1 MSGTGLTWGPSD
13 QARIGKTLSTVLIV
27 DDAELFREA
36 LKAAFTQEGFEVVA
50 VAADAMAGIDLAREH
65 EPELVMLDLLM
76 PGMSGLEVV
85 GTIQKASPRS
95 RVVLLTAS
103 ESAEDLLAAVKA
115 GASGY
120 LTKDTPLPRLASAM
134 RDVLNGGAAISPA
147 MGGKLFSALRDILRH
162 QGTTSARRPELTG
175 REVEILGLVGEGKTS
190 KEIADDLYISE
201 NTVRNH
207 VRNILDKLGMKSRF
221 EAVNWAYREGL
232 INIR

>member
-1 MSGTGLTWGPSD
+1 MAS
-13 QARIGKTLSTVLIV
+13 VLIV

-36 LKAAFTQEGFEVVA
+36 LRAAFTQQGFEVVGA
-50 VAADAMAGIDLAREH
+50 AADAMAGIDLAREH
-65 EPELVMLDLLM
+65 EPDLVMLDLLM

-120 LTKDTPLPRLASAM
+120 LTKDIPLPRLASAM
-134 RDVLNGGAAISPA
+134 RDVLDGGAAISPA
-147 MGGKLFSALRDILRH
+147 MGGKMFSALRDLLRH
-162 QGTTSARRPELTG
+162 SGSTPMRRPELTG
-175 REVEILGLVGEGKTS
+175 REIEILGLVGEGKTS
-190 KEIADDLYISE
+190 KDIADELFISE

>member
-1 MSGTGLTWGPSD
+1 M
-13 QARIGKTLSTVLIV
+13 ATVLIV
-27 DDAELFREA
+27 DDAELFRAA
-36 LKAAFTQEGFEVVA
+36 LRAAFTQEGFDVVA
-50 VAADAMAGIDLAREH
+50 VAGDAMSGIDLAREH
-65 EPELVMLDLLM
+65 EPDLVMLDLLM

-85 GTIQKASPRS
+85 GAIVKASPRS

-120 LTKDTPLPRLASAM
+120 LTKDTPLPRLASDM
-134 RDVLNGGAAISPA
+134 RDVLAGGAAISPA
-147 MGGKLFSALRDILRH
+147 MGGKLFSSLRDLLRHSGTTALR
-162 QGTTSARRPELTG
+162 RPDLTG
-175 REVEILGLVGEGKTS
+175 REIEILGLVGAGKTS
-190 KEIADDLYISE
+190 KEIADELFISE

-232 INIR
+232 IDIR

>member
-1 MSGTGLTWGPSD
+1 L
-13 QARIGKTLSTVLIV
+13 ATVLIV

-50 VAADAMAGIDLAREH
+50 VAADAMSGIDLAREH
-65 EPELVMLDLLM
+65 EPDLVMLDLLM

-85 GTIQKASPRS
+85 GTIIKASPRS

-134 RDVLNGGAAISPA
+134 RDVIDGGAAISPA
-147 MGGKLFSALRDILRH
+147 MGGKLFSALRDLLRH
-162 QGTTSARRPELTG
+162 SGSKNLRSPELTG
-175 REVEILGLVGEGKTS
+175 REIEILGLVGRGKTS
-190 KEIADDLYISE
+190 KEIAEELFISE

-221 EAVNWAYREGL
+221 EAVNWAIREGL
-232 INIR
+232 IDVR

>member
-1 MSGTGLTWGPSD
+1 M
-13 QARIGKTLSTVLIV
+13 ATVLIV

-76 PGMSGLEVV
+76 PGMSGLEVL

-134 RDVLNGGAAISPA
+134 RDVLAGGAAISPA
-147 MGGKLFSALRDILRH
+147 MGGKLFSSLRDMLRHSGSTALR
-162 QGTTSARRPELTG
+162 TPELTG
-175 REVEILGLVGEGKTS
+175 REIEILGLVGEGKTS
-190 KEIADDLYISE
+190 REIAEELYISE

-207 VRNILDKLGMKSRF
+207 VRNVLDKLGMKSRF

>member
-1 MSGTGLTWGPSD
+1 MPS
-13 QARIGKTLSTVLIV
+13 VLIV

-36 LKAAFTQEGFEVVA
+36 LMAAFVQEGFEVVGL
-50 VAADAMAGIDLAREH
+50 AADAMTGLDLARSH
-65 EPELVMLDLLM
+65 EPELIILDLLM

-85 GTIQKASPRS
+85 GAMIKASPSS

-120 LTKDTPLPRLASAM
+120 LTKDTPLPRLVAAM
-134 RDVLNGGAAISPA
+134 HDVLNGGAAISPA
-147 MGGKLFSALRDILRH
+147 MGGKLFTALRDILRH
-162 QGTTSARRPELTG
+162 NGGSVGRRTELTG
-175 REVEILGLVGEGKTS
+175 RELEILGLVGEGKTS
-190 KEIADDLYISE
+190 REIAMELYISE

-207 VRNILDKLGMKSRF
+207 VRNILDKLGLRSRF

-232 INIR
+232 IEAR

>member
-1 MSGTGLTWGPSD
+1 M
-13 QARIGKTLSTVLIV
+13 ATVLIV

-36 LKAAFTQEGFEVVA
+36 LRAAFTQEGFDVVG
-50 VAADAMAGIDLAREH
+50 VAADAMSAIDRAREH
-65 EPELVMLDLLM
+65 EPDLVMLDLLM

-85 GTIQKASPRS
+85 GALQKASPRS

-120 LTKDTPLPRLASAM
+120 LTKDIPLPRLVEDM
-134 RDVLNGGAAISPA
+134 HDVLDGGAAISPA
-147 MGGKLFSALRDILRH
+147 MGGKLFSAFRDLLRH
-162 QGTTSARRPELTG
+162 SGSMSVRRPELTG
-175 REVEILGLVGEGKTS
+175 REIEILGLVGAGKTS
-190 KEIADDLYISE
+190 REIAEELFISE

-207 VRNILDKLGMKSRF
+207 VRNILDKLGLKSRF

-232 INIR
+232 IDIR

>member
-1 MSGTGLTWGPSD
+1 MAS
-13 QARIGKTLSTVLIV
+13 VVVV

-36 LKAAFTQEGFEVVA
+36 LRAAFTQEGLDVVG
-50 VAADAMAGIDLAREH
+50 VAADAMTGIDLAREH
-65 EPELVMLDLLM
+65 EPDLVMLDLLM

-85 GTIQKASPRS
+85 GAIVKASPRTK
-95 RVVLLTAS
+95 VVLLTAS

-120 LTKDTPLPRLASAM
+120 LTKDTPLPRLVSDM
-134 RDVLNGGAAISPA
+134 QDVLEGGAAVSPA
-147 MGGKLFSALRDILRH
+147 MGGKLFSALRDLLRH
-162 QGTTSARRPELTG
+162 QGTSAARRSELTG
-175 REVEILGLVGEGKTS
+175 RELEILSLVGEGKTS
-190 KEIADDLYISE
+190 KEIAERLYISE

-232 INIR
+232 IEVASS

>member
-1 MSGTGLTWGPSD
+1 L
-13 QARIGKTLSTVLIV
+13 ATVLIV

-36 LKAAFTQEGFEVVA
+36 LKAAFGQEGFDVVA

-65 EPELVMLDLLM
+65 EPDLVMLDLLM

-134 RDVLNGGAAISPA
+134 NDVLNGGAAISPA
-147 MGGKLFSALRDILRH
+147 MGGKLFSSLRDLLRH
-162 QGTTSARRPELTG
+162 SGSTAGRRPELTG
-175 REVEILGLVGEGKTS
+175 REIEILGLVGEGKTS
-190 KEIADDLYISE
+190 KEIADQLYISE

-232 INIR
+232 ITIR

>member
-1 MSGTGLTWGPSD
+1 MTS
-13 QARIGKTLSTVLIV
+13 VLIV

-36 LKAAFTQEGFEVVA
+36 LKAAFSQEGFEVVA
-50 VAADAMAGIDLAREH
+50 VAADAMAAIDLAREH
-65 EPELVMLDLLM
+65 EPDLVMLDLLM
-76 PGMSGLEVV
+76 PGMSGLEVL

-120 LTKDTPLPRLASAM
+120 LTKDTPLPRLVSAM
-134 RDVLNGGAAISPA
+134 EDVLEGGAAVSPA
-147 MGGKLFSALRDILRH
+147 MGGKLFTALRDLLRH
-162 QGTTSARRPELTG
+162 SNSASLRSPELTG
-175 REVEILGLVGEGKTS
+175 RELEILTLVGEGKTS
-190 KEIADDLYISE
+190 KEIAEDLFISE

>member
-1 MSGTGLTWGPSD
+1 M
-13 QARIGKTLSTVLIV
+13 STVLVV

-50 VAADAMAGIDLAREH
+50 VAGDAMAGIDLAREH
-65 EPELVMLDLLM
+65 EPDLVMLDLLM
-76 PGMSGLEVV
+76 PGMSGLDVL
-85 GTIQKASPRS
+85 GTIVKASPRS

-134 RDVLNGGAAISPA
+134 REVLDGGAAISPA

-162 QGTTSARRPELTG
+162 QGGGSVRRPGLTG

-232 INIR
+232 IEIR